1 MGDHG
6 TSLLHWQSFNNKCRL
21 SNNRCCRC
29 SRPSKIS
36 NKLLKKQLRTP
47 HEKSVEHDRS
57 KSVNSIDDLAAKVD
71 QLLKG
76 NQSQVFIM
84 EEAAPEKSA
93 GDLAFDAEISGDDH
107 QEVSYVNG
115 QGWQL
120 KNNHPNPNVRN
131 NPQLFWP
138 KQDKPADPTQSNQ
151 GQYTGYQKNYQPQ
164 TYVLS
169 HPQNNP
175 LQVQKHQNTQP
186 ATSAP
191 VTVPQDETKSI
202 ESLGIKTDQQRERV
216 HDSGLF

>member
-1 MGDHG
+1 MNQTTPGAFALIENMASS
-6 TSLLHWQSFNNKCRL
+6 SLNK
-21 SNNRCCRC
+21 
-29 SRPSKIS
+29 
-36 NKLLKKQLRTP
+36 NK
-47 HEKSVEHDRS
+47 EHDRS

-115 QGWQL
+115 QGWHL
-120 KNNHPNPNVRN
+120 KNYHPNPNVRN

-138 KQDKPADPTQSNQ
+138 KQDKPADPAQSNQ
-151 GQYTGYQKNYQPQ
+151 GQYTGYQKKYQPR

-169 HPQNNP
+169 
-175 LQVQKHQNTQP
+175 QP
-186 ATSAP
+186 
-191 VTVPQDETKSI
+191 
-202 ESLGIKTDQQRERV
+202 
-216 HDSGLF
+216 